1 MAHKTTIATKE
12 KNERL
17 YRAILALETEGEC
30 YAFFQDLCTI
40 AELRSMEQRYEVATL
55 LSEGM
60 VYSDILERT
69 GASSAT
75 ISRVN
80 RALLN
85 GTCGT
90 GTMTWLLTGR
100 GYELIGVDGSE
111 EMLAAAMEKSGQV
124 EGIPPIFLH
133 QSMPQLDLYG
143 TVDAAICCLDSLNY
157 LTRPAD
163 VQRTFRRLHL
173 FIAPGG
179 LLVFDINTVAK
190 LAALD
195 GQVFLDET
203 EDTYCVWR
211 TEYHRG
217 LCTYYMDLFD
227 RRRDGA
233 WQRELEIHR
242 QRAYT
247 TEELTGWLRAAGFND
262 IRTWGDRK
270 LRRPTENEQRIYF
283 SCIRE

>member
-1 MAHKTTIATKE
+1 MSSYEGLAASYDALTTDVGYE
-12 KNERL
+12 K
-17 YRAILALETEGEC
+17 RADFLEKLFRRSRIPVHTVLDLA
-30 YAFFQDLCTI
+30 
-40 AELRSMEQRYEVATL
+40 
-55 LSEGM
+55 
-60 VYSDILERT
+60 
-69 GASSAT
+69 
-75 ISRVN
+75 
-80 RALLN
+80 
-85 GTCGT
+85 CGT
-90 GTMTWLLTGR
+90 GTMTWLLTDR

-133 QSMPQLDLYG
+133 QLHAPAGSLRHGGCRHLLSGQPELSHPPRRC
-143 TVDAAICCLDSLNY
+143 AAHL
-157 LTRPAD
+157 PAAAP
-163 VQRTFRRLHL
+163 VHR
-173 FIAPGG
+173 PGG

-203 EDTYCVWR
+203 EDAYCVWR

-247 TEELTGWLRAAGFND
+247 TEELIGWLRAAGFND
-262 IRTWGDRK
+262 IRTWGDGK